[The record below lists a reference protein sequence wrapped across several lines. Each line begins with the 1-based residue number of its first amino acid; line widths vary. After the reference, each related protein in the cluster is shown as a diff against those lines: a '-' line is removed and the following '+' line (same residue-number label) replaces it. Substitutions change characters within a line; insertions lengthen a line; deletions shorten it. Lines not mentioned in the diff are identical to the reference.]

1 MNNAYSL
8 VISFLD
14 QNNKIDYQKIK
25 LLLDN
30 NLKHGQR
37 NFYIKD
43 SNLDFSRLSCSDK
56 KGYYKNVVNLMPEE
70 SEFKIELNLNSLSDI
85 QEIIKKLD
93 KIEKKFDLVIK
104 IPSVTE
110 EKMNS
115 YYRDYVSHL
124 NFISSNSSRDFY
136 ISFNTRL
143 LSLIDSETLIKQT
156 KAYQAVKG
164 FVVNPVYPYD
174 LNFEKFTELKNK
186 YSSRFEFLA
195 TADDFYFLN
204 LNKGVKTISKHLNL
218 LPDFFKKINIEV
230 KKNNLD
236 KAREYQ
242 LILNDFINTINN
254 FGEEV
259 ALEYLLSRHLN
270 FEFSFENSLTK
281 SEKLILESEFQKINN
296 NFVDKV

>member
-143 LSLIDSETLIKQT
+143 LSLIDSETLIKKT
-156 KAYQAVKG
+156 KAHQAVKG
-164 FVVNPVYPYD
+164 FVINPIYPYD

-204 LNKGVKTISKHLNL
+204 LNKGVKTISKHFNL
-218 LPDFFKKINIEV
+218 LPDLFKKISIEV
-230 KKNNLD
+230 KNKNLD

-259 ALEYLLSRHLN
+259 ALEYLLSRYLN
-270 FEFSFENSLTK
+270 FEFSFENCLTK
-281 SEKLILESEFQKINN
+281 SEKLILDSEFKKINN

>member
-1 MNNAYSL
+1 VNNAYSL
-8 VISFLD
+8 VINFLD
-14 QNNKIDYQKIK
+14 QNNRVDYHKIK
-25 LLLDN
+25 LLLAN

-43 SNLDFSRLSCSDK
+43 SNLDYSRLSCSDK
-56 KGYYKNVVNLMPEE
+56 KRYYKNMVKLMPEE
-70 SEFKIELNLNSLSDI
+70 SEFKIELNFNSFSDI
-85 QEIIKKLD
+85 QEIIKELD
-93 KIEKKFDLVIK
+93 ENKKEFDLVIK
-104 IPSVTE
+104 TPSITE
-110 EKMNS
+110 ETMGS
-115 YYRDYVSHL
+115 YFKDYVSYL
-124 NFISSNSSRDFY
+124 NFLSSNSSRDLY

-143 LSLIDSETLIKQT
+143 LSLIDSETLMEKT
-156 KAYQAVKG
+156 KNYQAVKG

-186 YSSRFEFLA
+186 YSSRFNFLA

-218 LPDFFKKINIEV
+218 LPDLFKKINIEV
-230 KKNNLD
+230 KNNNLD

-242 LILNDFINTINN
+242 LILNDFINTVNN
-254 FGEEV
+254 FGEEA
-259 ALEYLLSRHLN
+259 ALEYLLSKYLN

-281 SEKLILESEFQKINN
+281 SEKLILESEFKKINN